1 MTKKEKQTIIPTI
14 DSTQPLDEI
23 KAAAKDNGKVIIVEN
38 GIPKFLMFDVE
49 DIVAANISDDD
60 KIDVAA
66 IKILNQYRA
75 AFEELAK

>member
-1 MTKKEKQTIIPTI
+1 MTKQEKQTIIPTI
-14 DSTQPLDEI
+14 ESTQPLDKI

-49 DIVAANISDDD
+49 DIAAANISDDD

-66 IKILNQYRA
+66 IKILNQHRA